1 MLRLG
6 LMFMNMGIYEKEGGS
21 VFTNRS
27 ERNPL
32 CLDCW
37 SKSIMN
43 HHISLIWTFLGEE
56 KGQGKSNTLDAC
68 VFFIKM
74 MLEQFFHW
82 HMMSY
87 KKVLQCNT

>member
-6 LMFMNMGIYEKEGGS
+6 LMFMNMGIYEKEGDS

-43 HHISLIWTFLGEE
+43 YNISLIWTFLCEK
-56 KGQGKSNTLDAC
+56 KGQAKSKTLDAC
-68 VFFIKM
+68 FF
-74 MLEQFFHW
+74 L
-82 HMMSY
+82 
-87 KKVLQCNT
+87 

>member
-6 LMFMNMGIYEKEGGS
+6 LMFMNMGIYEKEGDS

-56 KGQGKSNTLDAC
+56 KGQAKSKTLDAC
-68 VFFIKM
+68 FFFIKM
-74 MLEQFFHW
+74 MLEQFYH
-82 HMMSY
+82 
-87 KKVLQCNT
+87 